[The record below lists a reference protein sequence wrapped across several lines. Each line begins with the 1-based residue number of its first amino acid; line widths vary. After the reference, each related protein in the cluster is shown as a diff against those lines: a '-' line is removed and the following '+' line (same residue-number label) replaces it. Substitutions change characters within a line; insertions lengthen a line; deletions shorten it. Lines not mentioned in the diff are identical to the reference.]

1 MGCSTPSSSVLHCL
15 PKFAQIH
22 FLWVGDELSNHLI
35 LCHPL
40 LLSLSIFPSIRV
52 VFNELAFHLFVY
64 KMLKSNLN
72 DQLLLLLSI
81 FSCVRLCGTPMDCS
95 SPGSS
100 VYGASP
106 GKNTR
111 VGCYAFPHGI
121 FPTQG
126 SNPDLPH
133 CRWIL
138 YQLCTWSAYHSK
150 NMQHQSIL
158 YSPFKIDRWR
168 NSTRKSLEL
177 NKKIW

>member
-22 FLWVGDELSNHLI
+22 LLWVGDELSDHLI
-35 LCHPL
+35 LCRPPSPFAVN
-40 LLSLSIFPSIRV
+40 LSQHQGRFQWAGFS
-52 VFNELAFHLFVY
+52 FVY

-111 VGCYAFPHGI
+111 VGCYAFPQGI

>member
-22 FLWVGDELSNHLI
+22 VLWVGDELSIHLI
-35 LCHPL
+35 LCRPL
-40 LLSLSIFPSIRV
+40 LLLLSIFPSIM
-52 VFNELAFHLFVY
+52 VFFSELALRLFVY
-64 KMLKSNLN
+64 KMLKNNSN

-81 FSCVRLCGTPMDCS
+81 FSCVWLCGTPWTVAHQAPLSMGILQARIPEWVS
-95 SPGSS
+95 MHPQQ
-100 VYGASP
+100 
-106 GKNTR
+106 
-111 VGCYAFPHGI
+111 GI
-121 FPTQG
+121 FPIPG
-126 SNPDLPH
+126 SNPGPLH

-177 NKKIW
+177 HNKIW